1 MNPLKIFRDRA
12 LGNAVGRHGKDEED
26 GPEDRTVVRPQ
37 FSYFGTFTINEHVI
51 RDIIRIASA
60 RYEDTLVVAD
70 RMSNGKAQNM
80 SVTIDVRALK
90 DPRTVDECVK
100 FQKDVYDAIA
110 EMTAFTIE
118 SVNVRIRDIAES
130 AEELHSKKLH

>member
-1 MNPLKIFRDRA
+1 
-12 LGNAVGRHGKDEED
+12 
-26 GPEDRTVVRPQ
+26 
-37 FSYFGTFTINEHVI
+37 VI

-60 RYEDTLVVAD
+60 KYEDTLVVAD

-90 DPRTVDECVK
+90 DSRTVDECVK